1 MDIVSE
7 HLVSLVARQVEG
19 DCPASGTIQVRHRLG
34 TLRTDGLHMRTV
46 AKRCAV
52 GSCARVAGR

>member
-7 HLVSLVARQVEG
+7 HLVSLVARQVKG
-19 DCPASGTIQVRHRLG
+19 DCPASGTIRSGIAFG

-46 AKRCAV
+46 AKRCTV